1 MPQIE
6 KLMVLGEQLCLD
18 FVNSLGNHLNKNM
31 YRDYLTSYSTFVQWS
46 QKVEII
52 NADEAD
58 FFLKESNKKSL
69 EANDIFKRVIELR
82 ESFFR
87 ILLAV
92 ISKNAPEQKHI
103 DLLNREIEHV
113 LPFFSELQYTDNT
126 FVWNR
131 IMEPK
136 QLDWMLSI
144 IVNDITKLLTSNKL
158 DRLKICCDDHCG
170 WIFLDMSK
178 NKSRRWCSMKE
189 CGNRAKARQHYH
201 KTKA

>member
-6 KLMVLGEQLCLD
+6 KLVMLREQLCLD
-18 FVNSLGNHLNKNM
+18 FVNTLGNHLNKNM

-52 NADEAD
+52 NADQAN
-58 FFLKESNKKSL
+58 FFLEKSNKKSL
-69 EANDIFKRVIELR
+69 EARDIFKRVIELR
-82 ESFFR
+82 EALFR
-87 ILLAV
+87 ILFAV
-92 ISKNAPEQKHI
+92 ISKKTPDQEDIN
-103 DLLNREIEHV
+103 LLNREIESV
-113 LPFFSELQYTDNT
+113 LPFSELQYTDNT
-126 FVWNR
+126 FVLNR
-131 IMEPK
+131 LMEPN

-144 IVNDITKLLTSNKL
+144 IVNDMIELLTSDKL

-178 NKSRRWCSMKE
+178 NRSRRWCSMKE

>member
-18 FVNSLGNHLNKNM
+18 FVNTLGNHLNKNM

-52 NADEAD
+52 NTDEAD

-92 ISKNAPEQKHI
+92 ISNNVPEQKDI
-103 DLLNREIEHV
+103 DVLNKEIEHV
-113 LPFFSELQYTDNT
+113 LPFSELQYTGNT

-144 IVNDITKLLTSNKL
+144 IVNDITELLTSDKL

-178 NKSRRWCSMKE
+178 NRSRRWCSMKE